1 MKFFLFYLLA
11 LLASTLYLSFILKE
25 MTKNDCISGYQKA
38 CEYIEQT
45 NKLTKE
51 F

>member
-1 MKFFLFYLLA
+1 MKFFIFYLLA
-11 LLASTLYLSFILKE
+11 ILASTLYLSSILNR
-25 MTKNDCISGYQKA
+25 MTQNDCIAGVKTA
-38 CEYIEQT
+38 CEHIDQT

>member
-11 LLASTLYLSFILKE
+11 LLASTLYLSFILRE
-25 MTKNDCISGYQKA
+25 MTKNDCIAGIKTA
-38 CEYIEQT
+38 CEYIDQT
-45 NKLTKE
+45 NKQTKE